1 MTSFYTSTS
10 FFKYF
15 CHQFP
20 ITFVASL
27 HRLLHRPLTKFLMAL
42 VYQFQ
47 VESVSSP
54 HRLHS
59 CSLPS
64 QRQLAL
70 SHSLAHPLAQAVR
83 PSHPRTISHSPP
95 QFLPVVH
102 RFPHDHATPFST
114 SLRCSFHH
122 SFNRKSPFPKREW
135 TLCVF
140 SNL

>member
-83 PSHPRTISHSPP
+83 PSRQRRVVHSQLRFPP
-95 QFLPVVH
+95 AEH
-102 RFPHDHATPFST
+102 RFPNTHTTPVAIFQRHSHQ
-114 SLRCSFHH
+114 SL
-122 SFNRKSPFPKREW
+122 
-135 TLCVF
+135 
-140 SNL
+140 